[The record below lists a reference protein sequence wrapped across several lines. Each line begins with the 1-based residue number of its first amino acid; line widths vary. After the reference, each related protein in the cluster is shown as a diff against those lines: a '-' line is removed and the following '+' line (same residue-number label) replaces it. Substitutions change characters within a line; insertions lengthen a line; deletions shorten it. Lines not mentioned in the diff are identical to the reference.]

1 MGELIK
7 QMSTPAWWISVVIVG
22 VLVNIFSD
30 YLKLGL
36 DRFFGR
42 FSAKRKHANER
53 ERIFIE
59 KEVQELLDTPSKVI
73 DILAAELRS
82 TSSVLSCFIINSA
95 KPFLG
100 LELSLNNIIGLD
112 KTSWIRSIIFNAVNL
127 FILWS
132 YIKNANVQKR
142 LSRVMREYRIRVLKN

>member
-42 FSAKRKHANER
+42 FSDKRKHADER
-53 ERIFIE
+53 EKILIE
-59 KEVQELLDTPSKVI
+59 KEVQELLDTPLKVI
-73 DILAAELRS
+73 DVRVAILEAELRS
-82 TSSVLSCFIINSA
+82 TSSVLSIFIINSTNS
-95 KPFLG
+95 FLW
-100 LELSLNNIIGLD
+100 LEILLDYIIGLD
-112 KTSWIRSIIFNAVNL
+112 KIPWLKSIF
-127 FILWS
+127 FQC
-132 YIKNANVQKR
+132 Y
-142 LSRVMREYRIRVLKN
+142 

>member
-42 FSAKRKHANER
+42 FSDKRKHANER
-53 ERIFIE
+53 EIILIE
-59 KEVQELLDTPSKVI
+59 KKVQELLDTPSKVI
-73 DILAAELRS
+73 DVRVEILEAELRPHLL
-82 TSSVLSCFIINSA
+82 SSL
-95 KPFLG
+95 
-100 LELSLNNIIGLD
+100 
-112 KTSWIRSIIFNAVNL
+112 L
-127 FILWS
+127 F
-132 YIKNANVQKR
+132 
-142 LSRVMREYRIRVLKN
+142 